1 MCSYKLV
8 TCEFKWFGVQN
19 RIESFIQKVSYHSFM
34 FVLSFLIDS
43 LSIADRRSEK
53 YFLIFI
59 DKSFAG

>member
-19 RIESFIQKVSYHSFM
+19 RIESFIQKVSYHLFM
-34 FVLSFLIDS
+34 FILSFLIDS
-43 LSIADRRSEK
+43 LDSDRRSEK
-53 YFLIFI
+53 YFLTFI